1 MPPLFFGPISNI
13 TPPFCSHFKCH
24 TSPNSRALR
33 APSTTAVDLIKAE
46 YGPLTAAYL
55 NKFLSGEL
63 YRAYSTGLE
72 DGIVTSQGAESA
84 MNAAL
89 VNKVRRVEPMAMLRL
104 VAESQCRK
112 FNEQKVVR
120 SVPS

>member
-1 MPPLFFGPISNI
+1 M
-13 TPPFCSHFKCH
+13 
-24 TSPNSRALR
+24 
-33 APSTTAVDLIKAE
+33 DLIKAE
-46 YGPLTAAYL
+46 YGPQTAAYL
-55 NKFLSGEL
+55 GKFPNGEL
-63 YRAYSTGLE
+63 YRAYSTGLK

-89 VNKVRRVEPMAMLRL
+89 VNKIRCVEPMAMLKH